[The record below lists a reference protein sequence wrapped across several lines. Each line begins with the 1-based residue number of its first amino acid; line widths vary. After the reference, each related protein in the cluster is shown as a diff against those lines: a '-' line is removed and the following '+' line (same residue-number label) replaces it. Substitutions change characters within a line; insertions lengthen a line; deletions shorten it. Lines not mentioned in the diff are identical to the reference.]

1 MIRALLVFIFFL
13 IIFTASVF
21 FAMQEPGFV
30 NFSYGD
36 SEYTINLVHFV
47 IGLFIVLPLL
57 YIFFKI
63 LGLIFNAPKMINN
76 SVTRRRQNKASR
88 DIQKG
93 LSKYTQGEYA
103 QSEKLLLGAVDHS
116 SSAEINYTWAAR
128 SAHKRGDYAER
139 DKHLAA
145 AKQSNPED
153 SSALD
158 VLRAELLLDQ
168 HMPEQ
173 ALASL
178 SQQSDAVR
186 SNPKIASLFA
196 TAYEQLGDWTKLAEL
211 IPQLKASK
219 NIDAQTYKR
228 IEKQTLKG
236 LFSDSQNSVQ
246 DSSGSNKIGLD
257 EIGTKYRD
265 AIAADNELT
274 LEYVSALREQGR
286 HDVAESTVVNA
297 LDKKWCSKLVREY
310 GLIDLKDPSAAIDK
324 AEKWVAQHT
333 NDENLYL
340 SLGRIC
346 NKAQLW
352 GKAKTYFESSL
363 SRKPLAETYAELAA
377 LHEQLDEMD
386 DAHKCA
392 KKGLKLATRV
402 N

>member
-13 IIFTASVF
+13 VIFTASVF
-21 FAMQEPGFV
+21 FAMQQPGFV
-30 NFSYGD
+30 NFSYGN

-47 IGLFIVLPLL
+47 IGLFILLPLL

-63 LGLIFNAPKMINN
+63 IGLIFNAPKMINN
-76 SVTRRRQNKASR
+76 SVTTRRHNKASQ
-88 DIQKG
+88 DTQKG
-93 LSKYTQGEYA
+93 LSKYTQGDYS
-103 QSEKLLLGAVDHS
+103 QSEKLLLSAANHS
-116 SSAEINYTWAAR
+116 PCAEINYTWAAR
-128 SAHKRGDYAER
+128 SAHMRGDYAER
-139 DKHLAA
+139 DSHLAA
-145 AKQSNPED
+145 AKQSNPDD

-168 HMPEQ
+168 RMPEQ

-186 SNPKIASLFA
+186 SNTKIATLFA
-196 TAYEQLGDWTKLAEL
+196 NAYEQLGDWSKLAEL

-219 NIDAQTYKR
+219 NIDTQTYQR

-236 LFSDSQNSVQ
+236 LFSDSEIEV
-246 DSSGSNKIGLD
+246 NKIGLD

-265 AIAADNELT
+265 AIAADSELT
-274 LEYVSALREQGR
+274 LDYVTALRKQGR
-286 HDVAESTVVNA
+286 HDIAESAAANA

-310 GLIDLKDPSAAIDK
+310 GLIDLKDPSEALNK
-324 AEKWVAQHT
+324 AEQWADQHT

-363 SRKPLAETYAELAA
+363 TRKPLAEAYAELAA

-392 KKGLKLATRV
+392 KKGLKLATRK

>member
-21 FAMQEPGFV
+21 FAMQQPGFV

-47 IGLFIVLPLL
+47 IGLFILLPLL

-76 SVTRRRQNKASR
+76 SAAKRRQNKAAQ
-88 DIQKG
+88 DTQKG
-93 LSKYTQGEYA
+93 LSKYTQGDYT
-103 QSEKLLLGAVDHS
+103 QSEKLLSSAAKNS
-116 SSAEINYTWAAR
+116 SSADINYIWAAR
-128 SAHKRGDYAER
+128 SAHMRGDHTQR
-139 DKHLAA
+139 DAHIAA
-145 AKQSNPED
+145 AKEINPAD

-168 HMPEQ
+168 QMPEQ

-178 SQQSDAVR
+178 NQHNDAVR
-186 SNPKIASLFA
+186 TNPKVASLFA
-196 TAYEQLGDWTKLAEL
+196 SAYEQLGDWKNLADL

-219 NIDAQTYKR
+219 NFDAQTYQH

-236 LFSDSQNSVQ
+236 LFSDNQNSP
-246 DSSGSNKIGLD
+246 DINKVGLE
-257 EIGTKYRD
+257 EIGSKYKD
-265 AIAADNELT
+265 AIASDKELT
-274 LEYVSALREQGR
+274 LDYVSALRKQGK
-286 HDVAESTVVNA
+286 HDIAENAVAKA
-297 LDKKWCSKLVREY
+297 LDKHWCSKLVREY
-310 GLIDLKDPSAAIDK
+310 GLIDLKKPSEALKK
-324 AEKWVAQHT
+324 AEQWADQHT

-340 SLGRIC
+340 TLGRIC

-392 KKGLKLATRV
+392 KKGLKLATRT

>member
-21 FAMQEPGFV
+21 FAMQQPGFV

-47 IGLFIVLPLL
+47 IGLFIILPLI

-76 SVTRRRQNKASR
+76 SVTQRRKNKAAQ
-88 DIQKG
+88 DTQTG
-93 LSKYTQGEYA
+93 LNKYTQGDYS
-103 QSEKLLLGAVDHS
+103 QSEKLLLGSAEHS

-128 SAHKRGDYAER
+128 AAHMRGNYAER
-139 DKHLAA
+139 DIHIAA
-145 AKQSNPED
+145 AEKCNPED
-153 SSALD
+153 STALD

-168 HMPEQ
+168 NMPEQ

-178 SQQSDAVR
+178 RQHSDAVS
-186 SNPKIASLFA
+186 SNAKIATLLAS
-196 TAYEQLGDWTKLAEL
+196 AYEQLGDWEKLAEL

-219 NIDAQTYKR
+219 NIDAQTYQH

-236 LFSDSQNSVQ
+236 LFNDSELEANTI
-246 DSSGSNKIGLD
+246 NLD
-257 EIGTKYRD
+257 EMGTKYRD
-265 AIAADNELT
+265 TIAEDNELT
-274 LEYVSALREQGR
+274 LDYVAALRKQGR
-286 HDVAESTVVNA
+286 HDIAESTAINA
-297 LDKKWCSKLVREY
+297 LDKKWCSKLAREY
-310 GLIDLKDPSAAIDK
+310 GLIDLKDPSAALTK
-324 AEKWVAQHT
+324 AEQWVDNHT

-352 GKAKTYFESSL
+352 GKAKTYFETSL

-392 KKGLKLATRV
+392 KKGLKLATRA